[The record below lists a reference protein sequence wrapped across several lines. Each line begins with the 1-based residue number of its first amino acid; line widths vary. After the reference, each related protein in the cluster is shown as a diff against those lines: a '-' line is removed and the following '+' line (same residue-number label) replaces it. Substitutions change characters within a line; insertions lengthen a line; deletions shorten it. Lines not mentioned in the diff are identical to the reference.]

1 MYRLL
6 TLSVLLI
13 SVCGTA
19 VAQVSPMVAPEADL
33 MVARIDDSDLRDE
46 ETLDQLMQLEYDRD
60 KMSMGAAV
68 GSSFIP
74 GAGWGLMYAKKDVQA
89 IIPFTLSAIGYA
101 MGGLYLLGAFD
112 KEQREICRHK
122 PSSLRVADDE
132 CKRGTRA
139 FDANNPDQLDN
150 QDIDPRSGAAMKQYF
165 ETQGD
170 YEVTFAG
177 EDFNGA
183 GTGLVIMAGTY
194 LVTTALGAVWAGL
207 TVKAH
212 NDQLRKDIESTAQNR
227 RRPAPAIRAQPL
239 VAYTGDRGFFGVR
252 LDF

>member
-1 MYRLL
+1 
-6 TLSVLLI
+6 
-13 SVCGTA
+13 
-19 VAQVSPMVAPEADL
+19 MVAPEAEV
-33 MVARIDDSDLRDE
+33 MVAMMIDDSDLRDE

-74 GAGWGLMYAKKDVQA
+74 GAGWGLMYAKKDIQA
-89 IIPFTLSAIGYA
+89 IVPFALSAVGY
-101 MGGLYLLGAFD
+101 GLGAAYLFGAFD
-112 KEQREICRHK
+112 RQKTEICRHK
-122 PSSLRVADDE
+122 PSSSRVADDE
-132 CKRGTRA
+132 CKRGERPLNT
-139 FDANNPDQLDN
+139 DNPDKITN
-150 QDIDPRSGAAMKQYF
+150 QDIDPRSGAEMKQYW
-165 ETQGD
+165 ETKGD

-194 LVTTALGAVWAGL
+194 FVTTALGAVWAGL

-227 RRPAPAIRAQPL
+227 RRTAPEIRAQPM